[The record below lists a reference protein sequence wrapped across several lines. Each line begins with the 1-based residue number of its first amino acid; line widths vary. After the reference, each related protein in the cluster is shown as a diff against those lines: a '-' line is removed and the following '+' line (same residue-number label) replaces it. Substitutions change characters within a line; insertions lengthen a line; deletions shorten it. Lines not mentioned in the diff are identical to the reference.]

1 MSYAVNLRSTSDG
14 DEQQL
19 AAPHRKKAL
28 GAYYT
33 PSQVSQALCDW
44 AIRSPAESILEPCFG
59 GCTFLEASVQRLSS
73 LGASSPASNI
83 YGCDID
89 PTAFRYLK
97 ERVPDLSGSAQ
108 FVLKDFLSL
117 RPHDLGLDG
126 VDAVVGNPPY
136 VSLQKMSPE
145 ARAAVASWEAHY
157 GQMIARRAS
166 VWVHFT
172 LHSLNFLKQGGRLAW
187 VLPGSFLTAKYSYA
201 ARASLLSSFSKVA
214 FVTLAERL
222 FLEEGTEE
230 RTVIVLAEGYGA
242 QTTTTSSISV
252 CLDEMSEL
260 QKFVDSWEQIDWGQP
275 VVSSSAGLVPSRS
288 ANLVASL
295 SDHPFVKKLG
305 DLADVEIGVVAG
317 DTKFLIKNRAGWDAL
332 KISGAH
338 LRYIVPQSRRLEGIV
353 LRAKD
358 KIQHEVDGA
367 RCQALHATA
376 NARSEALKNY
386 LKSYPDEARSKNAT
400 FVKRAVWH
408 RFLDE
413 KIPDAFFVFMTHMG
427 PRLVL
432 NNAKA
437 NATNALYRVKFK
449 HGAKKYEKLVAIAM
463 QTTLTQLAAELLG
476 HYRGSGALKLEPS
489 DVRRLPIFLP
499 QGNDFDVNRVFVRI
513 DKLTREGS
521 IDEARKCADAFI
533 FAGFKDV
540 RKNLEAMQEDLIIA
554 RRRRVRT
561 IGERRSHE

>member
-1 MSYAVNLRSTSDG
+1 MNYAVNFRSNSDG

-19 AAPHRKKAL
+19 AAPNRKRAL

-33 PSQVSQALCDW
+33 PFQVSQALCDW

-59 GCTFLEASVQRLSS
+59 GCTFLEASIQRMAS
-73 LGASSPASNI
+73 LGALSPASNI

-89 PTAFRYLK
+89 PIAFRYLE
-97 ERVPDLSGSAQ
+97 ERVPDLSRSAQ
-108 FVLKDFLSL
+108 FVLKDFLLL

-136 VSLQKMSPE
+136 VSLQKISLE
-145 ARAAVASWEAHY
+145 ARAAVANWEAHY
-157 GQMIARRAS
+157 SQIIARRAS
-166 VWVHFT
+166 IWVHFT

-242 QTTTTSSISV
+242 QTKTSSISV
-252 CLDEMSEL
+252 CLDELSEL
-260 QKFVDSWEQIDWGQP
+260 QKFVDSWEQMDWGQP
-275 VVSSSAGLVPSRS
+275 IVSSSAGLVPSRS

-295 SDHPFVKKLG
+295 SDNPCAKKLG

-317 DTKFLIKNRAGWDAL
+317 DTKFLIKNRAEWSAL
-332 KISGAH
+332 KINGAH
-338 LRYIVPQSRRLEGIV
+338 LRYVVPQSRRLEGIV
-353 LRAKD
+353 LTAKD
-358 KIQHEVDGA
+358 KVQHEVDGA
-367 RCQALHATA
+367 RCQALHATV
-376 NARSEALKNY
+376 NARSEALKKY
-386 LKSYPDEARSKNAT
+386 LNSYSAEARSKNAT
-400 FVKRAVWH
+400 FIKRAVWH

-449 HGAKKYEKLVAIAM
+449 HGAKKYEKIIAIAI

-499 QGNDFDVNRVFVRI
+499 KVNDYDVNSVFARV
-513 DKLTREGS
+513 DKLTREGA

-533 FAGFKDV
+533 FADFKDV
-540 RKNLEAMQEDLIIA
+540 RKSLEAMQEDLIIA

-561 IGERRSHE
+561 IGERKSDE